1 MHSSKVN
8 LLKRADKLAYSIPMV
23 PLEVTDILETHL
35 PDHEMPLADAGSSQ
49 NQDAKSM
56 IRAFLEEKSHES
68 GQLLRARLLERW
80 TKRNFPTTDPSNSE
94 WTFVSKRVR
103 RKRFKEN
110 QAKAFEK
117 QRSIEISIP
126 ITLKNSFDAL
136 ETEGSSHQV
145 SKGKGNSWITM

>member
-1 MHSSKVN
+1 MHYSKVN
-8 LLKRADKLAYSIPMV
+8 LLKRADKLAYRN

-56 IRAFLEEKSHES
+56 IRAFLEEKSHGS
-68 GQLLRARLLERW
+68 GQLLRARLLKRW
-80 TKRNFPTTDPSNSE
+80 ENRNSQTDDPSISE

-110 QAKAFEK
+110 QGKAFEK
-117 QRSIEISIP
+117 Q
-126 ITLKNSFDAL
+126 
-136 ETEGSSHQV
+136 
-145 SKGKGNSWITM
+145 

>member
-8 LLKRADKLAYSIPMV
+8 LLKRADKLAYRNPLD
-23 PLEVTDILETHL
+23 PLEVADILETHS
-35 PDHEMPLADAGSSQ
+35 PDPVITSADPGSSQ

-80 TKRNFPTTDPSNSE
+80 TDRNFPTEDPSNSE

-117 QRSIEISIP
+117 QRSIQISIP
-126 ITLKNSFDAL
+126 ITLKNSFTAL

-145 SKGKGNSWITM
+145 SKAKGNSWITM

>member
-8 LLKRADKLAYSIPMV
+8 LLKRADKLAYRN
-23 PLEVTDILETHL
+23 PLEVADILETPL
-35 PDHEMPLADAGSSQ
+35 PDSVMPLADAGRSQ

-80 TKRNFPTTDPSNSE
+80 ENPNSQTDDPSNSE
-94 WTFVSKRVR
+94 WTLVSKRVR

-110 QAKAFEK
+110 QGKAFEK

-126 ITLKNSFDAL
+126 ITLKNSFSAL
-136 ETEGSSHQV
+136 ETKGSSHQV
-145 SKGKGNSWITM
+145 SKAKGNSWITK